1 MSRLANKY
9 FINVFTYN
17 FPWIYFLRNH
27 ISHPLPGPGRKARE
41 RNIGDP
47 DRVIVLPLVAPENSF
62 RIRIAFNHN
71 VAWAICF
78 LRWDLPLPFWVL
90 LYIFVSSPAVFT

>member
-1 MSRLANKY
+1 MSNKY

-27 ISHPLPGPGRKARE
+27 ILHLLLGPSQKARE
-41 RNIGDP
+41 WNIGDP
-47 DRVIVLPLVAPENSF
+47 DQVIVLPLVVPENSF
-62 RIRIAFNHN
+62 HIRIAFNHN